1 LSGLLGQ
8 WWPSCRGMRVKG
20 FIESSGFR
28 NFIMTLIVLNAITL
42 GLETYPYDG
51 AWFTTWMPI
60 LDRTIVAIF
69 VVEIA
74 MRLIVYR
81 HRFFMN
87 GWNWFDLTVIIISI
101 LPAAG
106 GFSVLRALR
115 IVRAFRL
122 FSVMPDLRKVVEAL
136 LRAIPGMGAV
146 MAVLGLMFYVSAV
159 MATKFFSETNPERF
173 GSLGESAF
181 ALFQVMT
188 LEGWATDVAMPV
200 MEFHPWAWIFFLV
213 FIVLTSFAVL
223 NLFIAIIVDSLQAK
237 HFDDE
242 EARDL
247 EADADRDKLHTEIAQ
262 MRTQITAL
270 TALVQRSLGEGASAS
285 IEENDADRS
294 E

>member
-1 LSGLLGQ
+1 
-8 WWPSCRGMRVKG
+8 MKA
-20 FIESSGFR
+20 FIESSRFR
-28 NFIMTLIVLNAITL
+28 NFIMTLIVFNAITL
-42 GLETYPYDG
+42 GLETYPYEG
-51 AWFTTWMPI
+51 AWFTTWLPMA
-60 LDRTIVAIF
+60 DRIIVGVF
-69 VVEIA
+69 VVEILLK
-74 MRLIVYR
+74 LIVYR
-81 HRFFMN
+81 HRFFLN

-188 LEGWATDVAMPV
+188 LEGWATDVALPV

-242 EARDL
+242 EARDA
-247 EADADRDKLHTEIAQ
+247 EADADRDKLHAEISGL
-262 MRTQITAL
+262 RVEINRL
-270 TALVQRSLGEGASAS
+270 TALVQRSLGDAPSAS
-285 IEENDADRS
+285 IAEKDADKS

>member
-1 LSGLLGQ
+1 MPVGTGAPGSLQGV
-8 WWPSCRGMRVKG
+8 RVKT
-20 FIESSGFR
+20 FVESSGFR
-28 NFIMTLIVLNAITL
+28 NFIMTLIVFNAITL
-42 GLETYPYDG
+42 GLETYPYEG
-51 AWFTTWMPI
+51 AWFTTWLPI
-60 LDRTIVAIF
+60 MDRVIVGVF
-69 VVEIA
+69 VVEI
-74 MRLIVYR
+74 LLKLFVYR
-81 HRFFMN
+81 HRFFLN
-87 GWNWFDLTVIIISI
+87 GWNWFDLAVIIISI

-146 MAVLGLMFYVSAV
+146 IAVLGLMFYVSAV
-159 MATKFFSETNPERF
+159 MATKFFSESNPERF

-188 LEGWATDVAMPV
+188 LEGWATDVALPV

-237 HFDDE
+237 HFDEE

-247 EADADRDKLHTEIAQ
+247 EADADRDRLHAEIAQ
-262 MRTQITAL
+262 MRTEMAEL
-270 TALVQRSLGEGASAS
+270 TAAVQRSLGEDSSAS
-285 IEENDADRS
+285 IAEKDADKS

>member
-1 LSGLLGQ
+1 MAGL
-8 WWPSCRGMRVKG
+8 PRGMGVKA
-20 FIESSGFR
+20 FIESSRFR
-28 NFIMTLIVLNAITL
+28 NFIMTLIVFNAITL
-42 GLETYPYDG
+42 GLETYPYEG
-51 AWFTTWMPI
+51 AWFTTWLPMA
-60 LDRTIVAIF
+60 DRIIVGVF
-69 VVEIA
+69 VVEILLK
-74 MRLIVYR
+74 LIVYR
-81 HRFFMN
+81 HRFFLN

-188 LEGWATDVAMPV
+188 LEGWATDVALPV

-242 EARDL
+242 EARDA
-247 EADADRDKLHTEIAQ
+247 EADADRDKLHAEISG
-262 MRTQITAL
+262 MRVEINRL
-270 TALVQRSLGEGASAS
+270 TALVQRSLGEDPSAS
-285 IEENDADRS
+285 IAEKDADKS

>member
-1 LSGLLGQ
+1 
-8 WWPSCRGMRVKG
+8 MKA
-20 FIESSGFR
+20 FIESSRFR
-28 NFIMTLIVLNAITL
+28 NFIMTLIVFNAITL

-51 AWFTTWMPI
+51 EWFTTWLPI
-60 LDRTIVAIF
+60 IDRAIVAVF
-69 VVEIA
+69 VVEILLK
-74 MRLIVYR
+74 LIVYR
-81 HRFFMN
+81 HRFFLN

-159 MATKFFSETNPERF
+159 MATKFFAESNPDRF

-237 HFDDE
+237 HFDEE
-242 EARDL
+242 EARDA
-247 EADADRDKLHTEIAQ
+247 EADADRDKLHEEISE
-262 MRTQITAL
+262 MRAELSAL
-270 TALVQRSLGEGASAS
+270 TALVQRSVGEGASAS
-285 IEENDADRS
+285 IAEKDADRS

>member
-1 LSGLLGQ
+1 MG
-8 WWPSCRGMRVKG
+8 VKA
-20 FIESSGFR
+20 FIESSRFR
-28 NFIMTLIVLNAITL
+28 NFIMTLIVFNAITL
-42 GLETYPYDG
+42 GLETYPYEG
-51 AWFTTWMPI
+51 AWFTTWLPMA
-60 LDRTIVAIF
+60 DRIIVGVF
-69 VVEIA
+69 VVEILLK
-74 MRLIVYR
+74 LIVYR
-81 HRFFMN
+81 HRFFLN

-188 LEGWATDVAMPV
+188 LEGWATDVALPV

-242 EARDL
+242 EARDA
-247 EADADRDKLHTEIAQ
+247 EADADRDKLHAEISGL
-262 MRTQITAL
+262 RVEINRL
-270 TALVQRSLGEGASAS
+270 TALVQRSLGDAPSAS
-285 IEENDADRS
+285 IAEKDADKS

>member
-1 LSGLLGQ
+1 MSAALGDQ
-8 WWPSCRGMRVKG
+8 MKAFV
-20 FIESSGFR
+20 ESAGFR

-42 GLETYPYDG
+42 GLETYPYEG
-51 AWFTTWMPI
+51 AWFTTWMPL
-60 LDRTIVAIF
+60 LDRTIVIIF

-74 MRLIVYR
+74 LRLIVYR

-87 GWNWFDLTVIIISI
+87 GWNWFDLAVIIISI

-106 GFSVLRALR
+106 DFSVLRALR

-188 LEGWATDVAMPV
+188 LEGWATDVAIPV
-200 MEFHPWAWIFFLV
+200 MEFHPWAWVFFLV

-247 EADADRDKLHTEIAQ
+247 EADADRDVLHAEIAG
-262 MRTQITAL
+262 MRTQIAEL
-270 TALVQRSLGEGASAS
+270 TALVQRSVGEAPSAS
-285 IEENDADRS
+285 ITEKDADRS

>member
-1 LSGLLGQ
+1 MR
-8 WWPSCRGMRVKG
+8 PHREPEGMDVKG
-20 FIESSGFR
+20 FVESSRFR
-28 NFIMTLIVLNAITL
+28 DFIMALIVFNAITL
-42 GLETYPYDG
+42 GLETYPYEG
-51 AWFTTWMPI
+51 EWFHTWLPI
-60 LDRTIVAIF
+60 IDRVIVGVF
-69 VVEIA
+69 VVEILLK
-74 MRLIVYR
+74 LIVYR
-81 HRFFMN
+81 HRFFTN

-159 MATKFFSETNPERF
+159 MATKFFAESNPDRF

-200 MEFHPWAWIFFLV
+200 MEFHPWAWIFFLI

-242 EARDL
+242 EARDA
-247 EADADRDKLHTEIAQ
+247 EADADRDKLHQQIAEMRTEIA
-262 MRTQITAL
+262 TL
-270 TALVQRSLGEGASAS
+270 TGLVQRSLGGGASAS
-285 IEENDADRS
+285 IAEKDADRS

>member
-1 LSGLLGQ
+1 MG
-8 WWPSCRGMRVKG
+8 VKA
-20 FIESSGFR
+20 FIESSRFR
-28 NFIMTLIVLNAITL
+28 NFIMTLIVFNAITL
-42 GLETYPYDG
+42 GLETYPYEG
-51 AWFTTWMPI
+51 AWFTTWLPMA
-60 LDRTIVAIF
+60 DRIIVGVF
-69 VVEIA
+69 VVEILLK
-74 MRLIVYR
+74 LIVYR
-81 HRFFMN
+81 HRFFLN

-188 LEGWATDVAMPV
+188 LEGWATDVALPV

-242 EARDL
+242 EARDA
-247 EADADRDKLHTEIAQ
+247 EADADRDKLHAEISG
-262 MRTQITAL
+262 MRVEINRL
-270 TALVQRSLGEGASAS
+270 TALVQRSLGEDPSAS
-285 IEENDADRS
+285 IAEKDADKS